1 MSKITPTYLA
11 KFTHLVPVGAVI
23 PAGTE
28 YVVGRAAGFSLVTLA
43 YDYAADNPFTSRW
56 TAEPI
61 AAPKQ
66 SLAERARDVAK
77 TSRNYSHMAF
87 SNLAL
92 IVAELAEMIERGE
105 S

>member
-1 MSKITPTYLA
+1 MSDLTPADLA
-11 KFTHLVPVGAVI
+11 KFVHRVPVGATI

-61 AAPKQ
+61 PAPKP
-66 SLAERARDVAK
+66 SLAERAYV
-77 TSRNYSHMAF
+77 
-87 SNLAL
+87 
-92 IVAELAEMIERGE
+92 IERGE

>member
-1 MSKITPTYLA
+1 MSDLTPADLA
-11 KFTHLVPVGAVI
+11 KFVHPVPVGAVI

-61 AAPKQ
+61 PAPKPP
-66 SLAERARDVAK
+66 LADRARAVAMTARMNSDV
-77 TSRNYSHMAF
+77 TL

-92 IVAELAEMIERGE
+92 IVAELADRIEAER
-105 S
+105 